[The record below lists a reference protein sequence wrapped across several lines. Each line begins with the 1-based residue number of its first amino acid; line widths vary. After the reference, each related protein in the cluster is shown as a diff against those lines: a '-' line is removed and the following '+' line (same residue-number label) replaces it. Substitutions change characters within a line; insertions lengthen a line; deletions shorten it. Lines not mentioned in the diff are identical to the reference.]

1 MRELEVQ
8 LSNKD
13 IRRMMSDMRLK
24 KDGMKESK
32 ILAVMLIIAFISLI
46 YTVGVGLLLHSL
58 VAHRSVCR
66 NRTVAWHCRSACCSH

>member
-46 YTVGVGLLLHSL
+46 YTVG
-58 VAHRSVCR
+58 
-66 NRTVAWHCRSACCSH
+66 CCSAVMTHPFSGGSPICVPESDCGLALP